1 MFVIILLSD
10 VQFQNGMNKLP
21 SNYGMG
27 IATRPTTILRGKEKF
42 RNFCPSETGISAF
55 GWPSIS
61 RLGQIPDWDVTYI
74 LRNIGRQALADFF
87 AFMVMPKADWYNL
100 TNPSPSDVPHTMI
113 NSIFPTLSTLLSVES
128 KIMDS
133 MLQLCG
139 LSQERRGENDTSVE
153 RGLIMDGKKKMD
165 AVEVEVML
173 SEEGLCKDNSRILFR
188 PIFWEEHFESEYKTC
203 AFLPELNFHLSQTKW
218 FFRIQ
223 PSWIIGSS
231 SLM

>member
-1 MFVIILLSD
+1 MSAKCNLGEAAECLLP
-10 VQFQNGMNKLP
+10 GLYRKNK
-21 SNYGMG
+21 
-27 IATRPTTILRGKEKF
+27 E
-42 RNFCPSETGISAF
+42 AF
-55 GWPSIS
+55 
-61 RLGQIPDWDVTYI
+61 
-74 LRNIGRQALADFF
+74 
-87 AFMVMPKADWYNL
+87 
-100 TNPSPSDVPHTMI
+100 
-113 NSIFPTLSTLLSVES
+113 
-128 KIMDS
+128 
-133 MLQLCG
+133 
-139 LSQERRGENDTSVE
+139 TSVALE
-153 RGLIMDGKKKMD
+153 IGLIMDEKKKMD